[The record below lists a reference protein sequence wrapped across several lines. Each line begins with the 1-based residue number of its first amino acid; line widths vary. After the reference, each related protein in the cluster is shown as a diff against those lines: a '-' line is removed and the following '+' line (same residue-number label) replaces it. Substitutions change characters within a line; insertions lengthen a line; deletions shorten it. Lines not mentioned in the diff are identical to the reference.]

1 MKLSSQITFLYFKE
15 LTGPGRFFEE
25 ILKLEKVDDQ
35 GFARIYKISGGA
47 FIGIVDEAKGYCET
61 STEKNMLITLVTED
75 VYPWYQRLKDAGVA
89 IDAAPA
95 IHEKANVE
103 SFFFEG
109 PGGYAFE
116 IQRFLNPEIATHFK

>member
-15 LTGPGRFFEE
+15 LAGPANFFEE
-25 ILKLEKVDDQ
+25 ILQLKKVDDQ

-47 FIGIVDEAKGYCET
+47 FIGIVDEAQGYCDAPAA
-61 STEKNMLITLVTED
+61 KNMLITLVTDD
-75 VYPWYQRLKDAGVA
+75 VHQWYERLKAAGVA

-103 SFFFEG
+103 GFFFEG

-116 IQRFLNPEIATHFK
+116 IQKFLNPEIAMHFN